1 MNATLAE
8 SRRWSKR
15 QWSYAIVSAGI
26 AQVALILF
34 FGGRPQA
41 PLASPRFNTDVY
53 SAVDPWSA
61 QQLAQLPT
69 LNDPAL
75 FALPSL
81 QGFSGSAW
89 LTFAPP
95 EHRLNDWTEPAR
107 WLALNPTWLAD
118 RFAHLAAGSSPAPLL
133 IADKPLPR
141 PTGLDVPVPN
151 APLATQSDL
160 HVEGELAQRPL
171 LAPLELRSWPP
182 TEPLTNTIVQLLVDA
197 TGRPLTATLLTESGS
212 KEADQY
218 ALAQAKSAQFE
229 PLRRPKEM
237 SLPDPRLSWGKLVFQ
252 WAALPPAATNGAAAR
267 P

>member
-1 MNATLAE
+1 
-8 SRRWSKR
+8 
-15 QWSYAIVSAGI
+15 
-26 AQVALILF
+26 
-34 FGGRPQA
+34 
-41 PLASPRFNTDVY
+41 
-53 SAVDPWSA
+53 
-61 QQLAQLPT
+61 
-69 LNDPAL
+69 
-75 FALPSL
+75 LPSL

-237 SLPDPRLSWGKLVFQ
+237 SPPDPRLSWGKLVFQ